1 MFKRIVKAYRRHM
14 LRRAIKSLG
23 PTAEIL
29 CYNASDNSF
38 IVRYKAGKTPI
49 RSKVYYR
56 PSDRTIVFDSEFYD
70 HPDF

>member
-1 MFKRIVKAYRRHM
+1 MLKRITKLYRRHL

-49 RSKVYYR
+49 RSKVYYDHTR
-56 PSDRTIVFDSEFYD
+56 RVIVYDSEFYER
-70 HPDF
+70 PDF